1 LQQFKLGH
9 YWPIPT
15 LDNNDSPCLPYTQ
28 EHKLHHRIGC
38 ASIEFKQHFPNATI
52 IELQHNYW
60 CVSNVVDLSNDLIA
74 HAGYP
79 FKPTQSAR
87 GKGKIDFLGCF
98 MDDNE
103 EAAAIVEEIKQLNVD
118 GRKWSDMVVLSR
130 TNAQSRPL
138 EEKLVKAKGSVRL
151 G

>member
-15 LDNNDSPCLPYTQ
+15 LDNDDSPCLPYTQ

-52 IELQHNYW
+52 IELQHNYR
-60 CVSNVVDLSNDLIA
+60 CVSNVVDLSNDLIG

-79 FKPTQSAR
+79 FKPTQSVR
-87 GKGKIDFLGCF
+87 DKGKIDFLGCF
-98 MDDNE
+98 IDDNE
-103 EAAAIVEEIKQLNVD
+103 EAAAIVEEIGSGWGNRLTGCGEFSCRQSHTHRKETAAV
-118 GRKWSDMVVLSR
+118 GRPAACD
-130 TNAQSRPL
+130 
-138 EEKLVKAKGSVRL
+138 
-151 G
+151 